1 LDWKNSIG
9 VRLLIIGFLI
19 LLLLIPSEMIS
30 CLITERQMR
39 QEEAVDEITSK
50 WADAQIIAGP
60 VLTVPYEKTYKNDK
74 GKIISSIDYIQALP
88 EKLNIEGVLT
98 PTIRRRGIYKAILY
112 TSRIKLSGSYSFA
125 KITTLDVKPE
135 NIYWQDAFVAIAI
148 PDMRGIRE
156 NIILT
161 WNKQNFKFEPGIKA
175 GDELFESGV
184 SVKIPIDGASNTK
197 RCGFSLELALNGSEA
212 FNLLPLGQTTTVRLS
227 SSWADPCFGGAFL
240 PEKYQISPQGFKAS
254 WKVLDLNRNFPQ
266 QWIGK
271 KTNKNGIFASCF
283 GVKLIS
289 PVNDYTKTSRSIKYS
304 IMFIF
309 LTFLVFFLVE
319 IFNQKKIH
327 PIQYLLIGMALCI
340 FYLLLLSLT
349 EHLSFEIAYLIAGF
363 SVVALITYYV
373 RHALIGKGLAI
384 ATATLLTTLFT
395 FLYIL
400 LQNQDYA
407 LLIGSIGLFVIL
419 ALVMSLSKKVD
430 WYQIKFK
437 S

>member
-1 LDWKNSIG
+1 
-9 VRLLIIGFLI
+9 
-19 LLLLIPSEMIS
+19 MIS
-30 CLITERQMR
+30 CLVTERQMR
-39 QEEAVDEITSK
+39 KEEAVEEITSK
-50 WADAQIIAGP
+50 WANRQIVAGP

-98 PTIRRRGIYKAILY
+98 PTVRRRGIYKAILY
-112 TSRIKLSGSYSFA
+112 TSQIKLSGFYSFA
-125 KITTLDVKPE
+125 KIATLDVKPE
-135 NIYWQDAFVAIAI
+135 NIHWQNAFIAVAI
-148 PDMRGIRE
+148 PDMRGIRK

-161 WNKQNFKFEPGIKA
+161 WNKQNIKFEPGIKV
-175 GDELFESGV
+175 GNELFNSGV
-184 SVKIPIDGASNTK
+184 SVKIPIDDANNT
-197 RCGFSLELALNGSEA
+197 RRYDFSLKLALNGSEA
-212 FNLLPLGQTTTVRLS
+212 FHLLPLGQTTTVRLS
-227 SSWADPCFGGAFL
+227 SSWADPCFEGAFL
-240 PEKYQISPQGFKAS
+240 PEKYQISPQGFKAI

-266 QWIGK
+266 QWIDDK
-271 KTNKNGIFASCF
+271 IDHNNIFTSDF

-304 IMFIF
+304 IMFIS
-309 LTFLVFFLVE
+309 LTFLIFFLVE

-349 EHLSFEIAYLIAGF
+349 EHLRFEIAYLIASF
-363 SVVALITYYV
+363 SVIALITYYV
-373 RHALIGKGLAI
+373 RHALIGKGVAI
-384 ATATLLTTLFT
+384 ATATLLTILFS

-407 LLIGSIGLFVIL
+407 LLIGSIGVFVVL

-437 S
+437 T